1 MTKKYFDHI
10 LIAATLD
17 RPPQARH
24 VREDYQ
30 PTEWPI
36 SEEELHRHPL
46 IPLFP
51 SLVVRK
57 DSEVDTKRRDKI
69 ANHVEQLARGLTP
82 FSVQWGR
89 EIEMSESAKSPLHTR
104 EITHGRD
111 KILAIR
117 NALGYLATKQEILYN
132 TRGNLG
138 ADSLLYVQ
146 YRPDNPLMS
155 STTREK
161 QVDFVSI
168 LTTRSYDKSSSLG
181 GGPRSITRCDYPLG
195 LYCTPR
201 SSIESYRDDYPI
213 TTAAAYGLA
222 EVTPP
227 QPGRHQ
233 APTPTGRVYR
243 LPRHRRPV

>member
-69 ANHVEQLARGLTP
+69 ANHVEQLARDLTP
-82 FSVQWGR
+82 FTVQWGR
-89 EIEMSESAKSPLHTR
+89 EIGMSGSAKSPLHTK

-117 NALGYLATKQEILYN
+117 NALGCLAMELEILHN
-132 TRGNLG
+132 
-138 ADSLLYVQ
+138 APSSLLYAQ
-146 YRPDNPLMS
+146 YKPGNSRMS
-155 STTREK
+155 STIREK
-161 QVDFVSI
+161 QIDFISI
-168 LTTRSYDKSSSLG
+168 FTTRSYDKSSPLG

-227 QPGRHQ
+227 QRGRHQ

-243 LPRHRRPV
+243 LPRHRQPV